1 MKAHKN
7 FLAKKCIALD
17 LAIMDYS
24 QARELQLKL
33 VEAKNNNIFFQDIVL
48 FLEHPAVFTVGRRGN
63 TKNLLV
69 SKSFLEQH
77 KISLIHIER
86 GGDITYHGPGQIVV
100 YPILDLHS
108 AKLSVT
114 EYVHNLEEVM
124 IRTANNFDVSAIRSS
139 INRGVWVNRKKLGSI
154 GITVRKGICF
164 HGIAFNVN
172 LSLEPFTWIKPCGL
186 DEIEMTTLAQ
196 ESSRSINIQEVVQIM
211 KRHFESVFQ
220 IEMSPSTLTQVLSCI
235 GTNNYAQFNTK
246 LS

>member
-7 FLAKKCIALD
+7 SITKECLALD
-17 LAIMDYS
+17 LAIMNYN

-33 VEAKNNNIFFQDIVL
+33 VEAKNNNIFSQDIAL
-48 FLEHPAVFTVGRRGN
+48 FLEHPAVFTVGRREN
-63 TKNLLV
+63 TKSLLV

-77 KISLIHIER
+77 KISLIQIER

-100 YPILDLHS
+100 YPILNLRA

-124 IRTANNFDVSAIRSS
+124 IRTTNNFDVAATRSS

-164 HGIAFNVN
+164 HGIAFNVD

-196 ESSRSINIQEVVQIM
+196 ESSRSLNIQYVAQIM

-220 IEMSPSTLTQVLSCI
+220 IEMIPSTLTQVISCI
-235 GTNNYAQFNTK
+235 GT
-246 LS
+246 